1 MCIVDGHRAVCLN
14 LLPLCLQMKEKNHFG
29 RLLAL
34 LLITLAGCL
43 ALYGLPER
51 ILGFGL
57 KKVDLLS
64 DIRIKPPSYNLDSL
78 KYVLLQDSL
87 LQDSLDRESL
97 RKALLDSTDLAFRDS
112 LYRVMHAV
120 KGADSLGVHIEDYSP
135 GHVGL
140 SRFFQALNQID
151 SLGRPV
157 RIAVLGD
164 SFIEGD
170 IVVADL
176 RSNLQALFGGQ
187 GVGFVPIY
195 AVTDPYRP
203 TIKHKSVGWGSSTLL
218 SDTLLSYTLS
228 GLSFTASEGASLQI
242 STSAQYPQLKE
253 VPSVKLLYHQNIA
266 TRLRYT
272 DENHPDTLHYPIPPT
287 QSFDQY
293 EVRGR
298 FQEGLFKLSQTGGFR
313 ALGYV
318 LEGDEGITV
327 DNFSLRGNSGI
338 LLTRMDTT
346 LSRDLAALRPYDLIV
361 LQYGL
366 NVVNEDMLQ
375 YGWYRTRMI
384 NAIQHVQACFPDAD
398 ILLLGVS
405 DRGQLIDDSYKTM
418 PAVLALLHAQRQ
430 AARQTGITFWNTFG
444 GMGGENSMARF
455 VENNWASK
463 DYTHLSF
470 RGGREVAKALVK
482 ALLLEKD
489 FYDKAE
495 KNKH

>member
-1 MCIVDGHRAVCLN
+1 
-14 LLPLCLQMKEKNHFG
+14 MKETDNHFP
-29 RLLAL
+29 RLLSL
-34 LLITLAGCL
+34 LLITLAACL
-43 ALYGLPER
+43 CLYWLPEH
-51 ILGFGL
+51 IFGYEL

-78 KYVLLQDSL
+78 KHVLLQDSL
-87 LQDSLDRESL
+87 LQDSLDREAL
-97 RKALLDSTDLAFRDS
+97 HRALLDSTDLAFRDS

-120 KGADSLGVHIEDYSP
+120 KGADSLGTRIEDYSH

-140 SRFFQALNQID
+140 NRLFQALNQRH

-176 RSNLQALFGGQ
+176 RSALQAQFGGQ

-195 AVTDPYRP
+195 SVTDPYRI
-203 TIKHKSVGWGSSTLL
+203 TIKHKTSGWTSSSMLR
-218 SDTLLSYTLS
+218 DTLLPYTLS
-228 GLSFTASEGASLQI
+228 GLSFTASEGATLQI
-242 STSAQYPQLKE
+242 STSGQYPNLKD
-253 VPSVKLLYHQNIA
+253 VPSVKLLYHQNVI
-266 TRLRYT
+266 TRLSYA
-272 DENHPDTLHYPIPPT
+272 DENHPDSLHYQIPPT

-298 FQEGLFKLSQTGGFR
+298 FQEGFFRLSHTEGFR

-327 DNFSLRGNSGI
+327 DNFSLRGNSGV
-338 LLTRMDTT
+338 LLTRMDSR
-346 LSRDLAALRPYDLIV
+346 LSRDFATLRPYDLIV

-375 YGWYRTRMI
+375 YGWYRTRMA
-384 NAIQHVQACFPDAD
+384 NAIQHVRSCFPDAN

-405 DRGQLIDDSYKTM
+405 DRGQQIDDEYKTM

-430 AARQTGITFWNTFG
+430 AARETGVTFWNTFG
-444 GMGGENSMARF
+444 AMGGENSMARF

-470 RGGREVAKALVK
+470 RGGREIAKAFVK
-482 ALLLEKD
+482 SLLLEKE
-489 FYDKAE
+489 FYDEAE
-495 KNKH
+495 KNKR